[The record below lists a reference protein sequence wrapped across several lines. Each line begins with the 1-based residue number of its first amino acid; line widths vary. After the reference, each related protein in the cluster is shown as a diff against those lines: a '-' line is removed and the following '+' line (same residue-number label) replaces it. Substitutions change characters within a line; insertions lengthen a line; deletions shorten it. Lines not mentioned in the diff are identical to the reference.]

1 MIISLDDTL
10 WAVHHETACSS
21 SSYHVSDMLIHIRAC
36 WSLACL
42 DVIVDL
48 TVTHGTLKRA
58 AHHQVTHT
66 CHRNCCMR

>member
-1 MIISLDDTL
+1 MMISLDDTL

-21 SSYHVSDMLIHIRAC
+21 LSYHVSDMLIHIRAC

-48 TVTHGTLKRA
+48 TVTHDTL
-58 AHHQVTHT
+58 
-66 CHRNCCMR
+66 